1 MMKYPD
7 ASIVVDPIHFSE
19 FVDQNGLVCFQ
30 NQSGWRFHEDPQ
42 MTILRVSR
50 EVWLGIHDD
59 SVPPNDLPA
68 NDQSLNNQSA
78 NGQPLTPDEQI
89 VEHMKILVDQRHRR
103 TQKRMPRFEAAT
115 DAECKQMLSDALE
128 RQIWDLRLEKGVF
141 GDVVRRRDRE
151 IKIGS
156 LFVKAETQRQQ
167 DRNKP
172 HPKGFRIGRFYIPF
186 YGI

>member
-1 MMKYPD
+1 MRNPD
-7 ASIVVDPIHFSE
+7 GSLVGADPIHFSE

-59 SVPPNDLPA
+59 SVPAID
-68 NDQSLNNQSA
+68 QSA
-78 NGQPLTPDEQI
+78 NGQSLTPDEQI

-103 TQKRMPRFEAAT
+103 IQKTMPRFEAAT
-115 DAECKQMLSDALE
+115 DAECEQMRSDALE
-128 RQIWDLRLEKGVF
+128 RQVWDLRLEKGVF

-151 IKIGS
+151 IKTGS
-156 LFVKAETQRQQ
+156 LFVKSETQRQQ

>member
-1 MMKYPD
+1 MMKYPKYPD

-30 NQSGWRFHEDPQ
+30 NQSGWRFHENPQ
-42 MTILRVSR
+42 MTILRVSL
-50 EVWLGIHDD
+50 EVWLGIHDN
-59 SVPPNDLPA
+59 SVPAID
-68 NDQSLNNQSA
+68 QSA
-78 NGQPLTPDEQI
+78 NDQPLTPDEQI

-156 LFVKAETQRQQ
+156 LFVKRETKRLQMRISW
-167 DRNKP
+167 
-172 HPKGFRIGRFYIPF
+172 HPRGQWVGNYFIPIE
-186 YGI
+186 GL